1 MLIASCHFNL
11 INKIIKDKKRREET
25 RLLESG
31 RRVWKAKK
39 LEGDATV
46 RETINYRGD
55 FLK

>member
-39 LEGDATV
+39 FEGDATV

>member
-11 INKIIKDKKRREET
+11 INKIIKDKNRWEET

-39 LEGDATV
+39 FEGDATV